1 MRVYGCRRLGGEKD
15 SREGRARAA
24 KPGGCRRG
32 RGGGREGE
40 NEAKVKVKMKPK

>member
-1 MRVYGCRRLGGEKD
+1 MAAGDSGGEKD

-32 RGGGREGE
+32 RGGGREEREMGIGE
-40 NEAKVKVKMKPK
+40 IGMGLGW